1 MNNLDENRN
10 KTDTHLMPS
19 SPSPASFITFS
30 DLSQPSSSSY
40 SRSLKPHHHSYRLYP
55 EKRSSVIQERREEEM
70 EVRNGREQ
78 FQSSNSS
85 LNSSPTKSSRIGSFL
100 MSVTLS
106 FVISLTLVYY
116 FSPFIAH
123 HLPTLSSSTSKFN
136 QFFPQSLS
144 RIQEQDINDISS
156 DVQFSTLSPEL
167 IDNRPVN
174 GSEEAE
180 FNRKVQMIS
189 LILPDDSVVVS
200 TISGKVLGYKVKELS
215 TTVSTFLGIPYARP
229 PVGPLRFRKPRP
241 VVPWKGLRDATRFG
255 HQCIQYK
262 PNRTYTPW
270 ISSDDN
276 MSEDCLTLNIWTPNL
291 NQDASDH
298 KSLKSVMLWIHG
310 GAFFS
315 GSSDVSFYDGRTL
328 SAFGDVVVVTINY
341 RLGVFGFYDAKI
353 PHSPGNQGLYD
364 QLLAMKWVYENIK
377 SFGGNPESITLFGQS
392 AGAISIGLHYLS
404 PMSQKYFKRGILES
418 GSPTVPRIFYDR
430 DPSDTSANKVP
441 ELARKVGCINPNEE
455 GNEIFYER
463 TENILNCLR
472 KTDRRLLESAQNELI
487 EELSVAFGPTT
498 GDDFL
503 PDLPLNLLHDQLNQ
517 VTASNSPTSSTSAF
531 AATSTLFSKSSKF
544 QEEEDDD
551 GRDSGEL
558 EEGKKGNGNADDA
571 KEEMEGEDE
580 DTVVE
585 EGKGSESGI
594 GLDREKGRQGSSTQ
608 SREDREV
615 ERMRM
620 KKERIEERN
629 RNGRNGTKKELLIGV
644 NKDEGSFFLHFLDPK
659 TFSSI
664 PKNISYEESIE
675 FVKRSFNFLSDSFS
689 TLVTDMF
696 LAWTKDKD
704 SVTIRTALANMIGDS
719 TFTCPATLFANIIS
733 PTSNSMSSSGAK
745 LSKQLSYL
753 SLSKVYFYVFDH
765 SSTISPWDKW
775 MGVLHFDEVPFVF
788 GHPVRYPHVY
798 TKAEISFS
806 KLIMSYWV
814 NFAKTG

>member
-1 MNNLDENRN
+1 MDE
-10 KTDTHLMPS
+10 
-19 SPSPASFITFS
+19 
-30 DLSQPSSSSY
+30 
-40 SRSLKPHHHSYRLYP
+40 RS
-55 EKRSSVIQERREEEM
+55 
-70 EVRNGREQ
+70 GREQ

-85 LNSSPTKSSRIGSFL
+85 INSSPSKTSRIGSFL

-136 QFFPQSLS
+136 QFFPQTLS
-144 RIQEQDINDISS
+144 RIQEQNINDVSS
-156 DVQFSTLSPEL
+156 DDQFTTIFPET
-167 IDNRPVN
+167 INNFPMN

-200 TISGKVLGYKVKELS
+200 TKSGKVLGYKVKEFS
-215 TTVSTFLGIPYARP
+215 TTVSAFLGIPYARP
-229 PVGPLRFRKPRP
+229 PVGPLRFKKPRP

-291 NQDASDH
+291 KESTA
-298 KSLKSVMLWIHG
+298 LKSVMLWIHG

-328 SAFGDVVVVTINY
+328 AAFGDVVIVTINY
-341 RLGVFGFYDAKI
+341 RLGVFGFYDARI
-353 PHSPGNQGLYD
+353 PDSPGNQGLYD

-377 SFGGNPESITLFGQS
+377 SFGGDPESVTLFGQS

-404 PMSQKYFKRGILES
+404 PLSQKYFKRGILES

-463 TENILNCLR
+463 AENILKCLR
-472 KTDRRLLESAQNELI
+472 RTDLRLLESAQNELI

-517 VTASNSPTSSTSAF
+517 VTASHSQTPSSSTSEF
-531 AATSTLFSKSSKF
+531 SSIPTSKSSKF
-544 QEEEDDD
+544 QEDDDD
-551 GRDSGEL
+551 GGDLKESL
-558 EEGKKGNGNADDA
+558 EEGENHGNADDA
-571 KEEMEGEDE
+571 KGRARETEGEE
-580 DTVVE
+580 GDTVLDTE
-585 EGKGSESGI
+585 SKKESGI
-594 GLDREKGRQGSSTQ
+594 LDQGSEGS
-608 SREDREV
+608 SRKRTEDREV
-615 ERMRM
+615 ERMKM
-620 KKERIEERN
+620 KKVGIEETSQ
-629 RNGRNGTKKELLIGV
+629 GRAKKELLIGV

-659 TFSSI
+659 TFSST

-675 FVKRSFNFLSDSFS
+675 FVKRSFHFLPDSFS

-719 TFTCPATLFANIIS
+719 TFTCPATLFANMIS
-733 PTSNSMSSSGAK
+733 PTSNSMSTSGSK
-745 LSKQLSYL
+745 LLSKQMMSSL